1 MKESLLGGLNLEA
14 ARVAL
19 QATPHTGAGAMTTV
33 PALYLSL
40 DAIDPDSAQP
50 RRFTPEDAPDLEN
63 LAASILQHGV
73 IQPITVEARGSGRYQ
88 IVAGERR
95 WRAAKMALASGNPCA
110 RRGYDLGRIP
120 AVIAQSAN
128 STDRLE
134 MQLVENL
141 ARAEMRNE
149 DVAVALQ
156 ALLDTLQVRPAE
168 LARRLGRSASWLRAV
183 LIMGSAEAKAIA
195 GQIGMALESIGMNE
209 MQRLIAWRNDP
220 DKADLLDVLATRIE
234 EGATFSRSLLN
245 DLEARV
251 TQERKRQMPVA
262 SAESPES
269 HIWDSHAGLTE
280 HSVIVGPTRDG
291 KGMSVAC
298 CQEDGGHPG
307 PALVGCEGDDAVG
320 AHGLFSAET
329 DGSGEID
336 SVDGNENPG
345 SGGDLDSILGLAPAQ
360 TPADS
365 VMFSMP
371 MELVEQIFGLVK
383 EPWTG
388 RPKPAQI
395 VDAIQ
400 AILSEVEEQRAKSV
414 RSGTFTIRPDTS
426 GGAPQLYDSDFTDTP
441 HRD

>member
-19 QATPHTGAGAMTTV
+19 QTTPHTGAITATAV
-33 PALYLSL
+33 PALYLPL
-40 DAIDPDSAQP
+40 DAIDPDPAQP
-50 RRFTPEDAPDLEN
+50 RRFTPEDDPDLEN
-63 LAASILQHGV
+63 LADSILQHGV
-73 IQPITVEARGSGRYQ
+73 IQPITVEARGAGRYQ

-110 RRGYDLGRIP
+110 RRGYDPGRIP

-183 LIMGSAEAKAIA
+183 LVMGSEDARAIS
-195 GQIGMALESIGMNE
+195 GQIGVALDSIGMNE

-220 DKADLLDVLATRIE
+220 DKAGLLDVLATRVG

-245 DLEARV
+245 DLEAQGAQLNDADFSD
-251 TQERKRQMPVA
+251 TPPSSFADSTDPVA
-262 SAESPES
+262 DMFPAP
-269 HIWDSHAGLTE
+269 
-280 HSVIVGPTRDG
+280 VGGECEEGENDND
-291 KGMSVAC
+291 SVAGS
-298 CQEDGGHPG
+298 GGIF
-307 PALVGCEGDDAVG
+307 E
-320 AHGLFSAET
+320 SET
-329 DGSGEID
+329 DGSGKID
-336 SVDGNENPG
+336 GGDGEENPEV
-345 SGGDLDSILGLAPAQ
+345 SIDLDSVLGPAPVQ

-365 VMFSMP
+365 VMFSLP

-388 RPKPAQI
+388 CPKPAQI
-395 VDAIQ
+395 IDALQ
-400 AILSEVEEQRAKSV
+400 VILSEVEEHRARLG
-414 RSGTFTIRPDTS
+414 RSGTFTIRPDTPD
-426 GGAPQLYDSDFTDTP
+426 GEL
-441 HRD
+441 

>member
-19 QATPHTGAGAMTTV
+19 QTTPHTGAITATAV
-33 PALYLSL
+33 PALYLPL
-40 DAIDPDSAQP
+40 EAIDPDPAQP
-50 RRFTPEDAPDLEN
+50 RRFTPEDDPDLEN
-63 LAASILQHGV
+63 LADSILQHGV
-73 IQPITVEARGSGRYQ
+73 IQPITVEARGAGRYQ

-128 STDRLE
+128 PTDRLE

-183 LIMGSAEAKAIA
+183 LVMGSEDARAIA
-195 GQIGMALESIGMNE
+195 GQIGVALDSIGMNE

-220 DKADLLDVLATRIE
+220 DKAGLLDVLATRVG

-245 DLEARV
+245 AVEAQV
-251 TQERKRQMPVA
+251 TQEREQQISVASDSGYQPDDENFAPPSSLADSTGPVA
-262 SAESPES
+262 DMFPAPVGDEREEGENDNDSA
-269 HIWDSHAGLTE
+269 AG
-280 HSVIVGPTRDG
+280 SGGIF
-291 KGMSVAC
+291 
-298 CQEDGGHPG
+298 EDG
-307 PALVGCEGDDAVG
+307 
-320 AHGLFSAET
+320 
-329 DGSGEID
+329 DGE
-336 SVDGNENPG
+336 ENPG
-345 SGGDLDSILGLAPAQ
+345 VTVDLDSILGPAPVQ

-365 VMFSMP
+365 VMFSLP

-388 RPKPAQI
+388 CPKPAQI
-395 VDAIQ
+395 IDALQ
-400 AILSEVEEQRAKSV
+400 VILSEVEEHRARLG
-414 RSGTFTIRPDTS
+414 RSGTFTIRPDTPD
-426 GGAPQLYDSDFTDTP
+426 GEL
-441 HRD
+441 

>member
-19 QATPHTGAGAMTTV
+19 QATPHTGAGALTTV

-95 WRAAKMALASGNPCA
+95 WRAAKMALVSGNPCA

-183 LIMGSAEAKAIA
+183 LVMGSAEAKEIA
-195 GQIGMALESIGMNE
+195 GQIGVALESIGMNE

-220 DKADLLDVLATRIE
+220 DKACLLDAVATRIG
-234 EGATFSRSLLN
+234 EGAAFSRSLLN
-245 DLEARV
+245 DLEARF
-251 TQERKRQMPVA
+251 TEERERRVSGGSQA
-262 SAESPES
+262 SVESPAWGNQTS
-269 HIWDSHAGLTE
+269 LTE
-280 HSVIVGPTRDG
+280 HRVVAAPTRDE
-291 KGMSVAC
+291 KALPANS
-298 CQEDGGHPG
+298 QESGGHPASA
-307 PALVGCEGDDAVG
+307 PVG
-320 AHGLFSAET
+320 AEGA
-329 DGSGEID
+329 DGDED
-336 SVDGNENPG
+336 DGNIVESHGFGGGERIPG
-345 SGGDLDSILGLAPAQ
+345 CTGISTHSKPVQ

-365 VMFSMP
+365 VIFAMP
-371 MELVEQIFGLVK
+371 MELVEQIFGLVG
-383 EPWTG
+383 EPWAG
-388 RPKPAQI
+388 IPAPSQI
-395 VDAIQ
+395 IGVLQIL
-400 AILSEVEEQRAKSV
+400 LSEVAGQRANS
-414 RSGTFTIRPDTS
+414 PD
-426 GGAPQLYDSDFTDTP
+426 L
-441 HRD
+441 